1 MRRRSILRRVHK
13 GAFRYLELYRPL
25 RLSLKLSIKKNDKGK
40 FLRAP
45 DGRGGESAGR
55 HNQRSSNNREE
66 THRCDVTPN
75 TTSAASEL
83 PEEFFCSITQEVMKD
98 PVFCSDGHTHERAA
112 IAEWFRSND
121 TSPLTNARLA
131 SKDLVRNHA
140 LASQIDRAQLS
151 Y

>member
-1 MRRRSILRRVHK
+1 MHK

-45 DGRGGESAGR
+45 DGRGGESARR
-55 HNQRSSNNREE
+55 HNQRNSNNREE
-66 THRCDVTPN
+66 TPGSDVAP
-75 TTSAASEL
+75 TTTSSAASEL

-98 PVFCSDGHTHERAA
+98 PVFCSDGHTYERAA
-112 IAEWFRSND
+112 IEEWFRSND